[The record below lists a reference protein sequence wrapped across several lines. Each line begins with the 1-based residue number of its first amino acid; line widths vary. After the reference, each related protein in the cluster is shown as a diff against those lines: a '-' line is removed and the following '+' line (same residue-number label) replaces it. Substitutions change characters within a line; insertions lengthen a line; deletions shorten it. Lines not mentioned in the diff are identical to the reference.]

1 MRVNSIKTIGVIKS
15 IYKTREDAPSQG
27 KEDISEIEIF
37 DEYIDGLKDIEGFSH
52 LHIFYLLHKS
62 EGFSLSITTPWD
74 IEKHGLFATR
84 SPNRPTP
91 FGYAVVEL
99 VERKDNILKV
109 KGLDAIDGTPV
120 IDIKP
125 YIPNI
130 DAKPFANVGWFS
142 ERKRSFT
149 PRVYEYRTE
158 TEWKDEKEGV
168 LKASQ
173 KHDIRI
179 GCPPEFGGKPVYWSP
194 EHLFLASVEVCIMT
208 TFLDLL
214 EKNNCKISSYKSEAV
229 GKAQLVNGTFK
240 FERIGV
246 KPVVIIDDSN
256 TTDKIKELLFKSKN
270 ECMVS
275 NTLNIKVALKPEIRI
290 HSVTSRMSDCTD

>member
-1 MRVNSIKTIGVIKS
+1 MRVNSIKTIGEIKS

-27 KEDISEIEIF
+27 KEDISGIEIF
-37 DEYIDGLKDIEGFSH
+37 GEYIDGLKDIEGFSH

-74 IEKHGLFATR
+74 KEKHGLFATR

-142 ERKRSFT
+142 ERKLSFT
-149 PRVYEYRTE
+149 PRVYEYKTE
-158 TEWKDEKEGV
+158 TEWKEGKEGI
-168 LKASQ
+168 LKAPQ
-173 KHDIRI
+173 KDDVRI
-179 GCPPEFGGKPVYWSP
+179 GCPPEFGGEPFYWSS
-194 EHLFLASVEVCIMT
+194 EHLLVASVEICIMT
-208 TFLDLL
+208 TFLDKLG
-214 EKNNCKISSYKSEAV
+214 KSDYKIFSYKSNAM
-229 GKAQLVNGTFK
+229 GKAQLVKGVFK
-240 FERIGV
+240 FKTIEVRPNV
-246 KPVVIIDDSN
+246 TVEKKEDVE
-256 TTDKIKELLFKSKN
+256 KLKELLQISAE

-275 NTLNIKVALKPEIRI
+275 NTLNIKVDLKPEIR
-290 HSVTSRMSDCTD
+290 RR